1 MIRVALFVLPLL
13 LSVPLVVGP
22 AAEAEDDGGFVSLF
36 NGANLDGWETPDPTY
51 WSIEDGAITAKI
63 TAEHPCSVNQYLVYA
78 KEPLGDFELKLSF
91 RMNGWPT
98 AEQPNVNGG
107 FQFRSTVIE
116 GHDVAGYQVDNNLA
130 TDWLVR
136 LYDEHGRHTLAWRGE
151 NTTITDKGELVVAPI
166 EAAKGPADFKLEEWH
181 EYHLI
186 CQGPKITLK
195 VNGKVMAEVTDQD
208 PKQQEFTGVLALQLH
223 SGPPMT
229 VQFRDVRVKKL

>member
-1 MIRVALFVLPLL
+1 MTRVLLFLMPLL
-13 LSVPLVVGP
+13 VS
-22 AAEAEDDGGFVSLF
+22 AALLAGQAVAPVDESGFVPLF
-36 NGANLDGWETPDPTY
+36 NGENLDGWETPDPSY

-63 TAEHPCSVNQYLVYA
+63 TAEHPCAVNQYLVYE
-78 KEPLGDFELKLSF
+78 KEELGDFELKLSF

-98 AEQPNVNGG
+98 PELPHINGG
-107 FQFRSTVIE
+107 FQFRSKVIE

-151 NTTITDKGELVVAPI
+151 NTTITDKGELVVEPI
-166 EAAKGPADFKLEEWH
+166 EAARGPADFKLEEWH

-195 VNGKVMAEVTDQD
+195 VNGKLMAEVTDND

>member
-1 MIRVALFVLPLL
+1 MFRNALFVLPLL
-13 LSVPLVVGP
+13 FSVLLTACPSAV
-22 AAEAEDDGGFVSLF
+22 AEEESGFVPLF
-36 NGANLDGWETPDPTY
+36 NGQNLDGWETPDPTY
-51 WSIEDGAITAKI
+51 WSIEDNAITAKI
-63 TAEHPCSVNQYLVYA
+63 TAEHPCTVNQYLVYE

-98 AEQPNVNGG
+98 KEQPNVNGG
-107 FQFRSTVIE
+107 FQFRSAVIE

-151 NTTITDKGELVVAPI
+151 RTTITDKGELVIEPI
-166 EAAKGPADFKLEEWH
+166 ETAKGPATFKLEDWH

-195 VNGKVMAEVTDQD
+195 VNGNVVAVVTDND
-208 PKQQEFTGVLALQLH
+208 AKQQEFSGVLALQLH

-229 VQFRDVRVKKL
+229 VQFKDVRLKKL

>member
-1 MIRVALFVLPLL
+1 MFRNVLFVAPLL
-13 LSVPLVVGP
+13 LSVLLSASP
-22 AAEAEDDGGFVSLF
+22 AAVAEEESGFVPLF
-36 NGANLDGWETPDPTY
+36 NGQNLDGWETPDPTY
-51 WSIEDGAITAKI
+51 WSIEDNAITAKI
-63 TAEHPCSVNQYLVYA
+63 TAEHPCTVNQYLVYE

-98 AEQPNVNGG
+98 KEQPNVNGG

-151 NTTITDKGELVVAPI
+151 RTTITDKGELVIEPI
-166 EAAKGPADFKLEEWH
+166 ETAKGPAPFKLEDWH

-195 VNGKVMAEVTDQD
+195 VNGNVVAEVTDND
-208 PKQQEFTGVLALQLH
+208 AKQQEFSGVLALQLH

-229 VQFRDVRVKKL
+229 VQFKDVRLKKL